1 MIEPKAI
8 DIRLTILEDEFTQ
21 LGVDLSAA
29 PYAEMTRGN
38 VVRTLL
44 GLPPRQMGGIR
55 PGGAEPGNRH
65 GAKAKKTYA
74 ERLRRKADA
83 LILTT
88 LANLAATG
96 KPWPF
101 ISEIITAAKGPGA
114 QWTKA
119 AKHLQRLEEAGL
131 VESIKTDKTLPS
143 GPRRVYR
150 LTPKGRKAE
159 RENHK

>member
-1 MIEPKAI
+1 MVKY
-8 DIRLTILEDEFTQ
+8 DIRLELTSEELAG

-38 VVRTLL
+38 VVRQLM
-44 GLPPRQMGGIR
+44 GLPPRVMGGIR
-55 PGGAEPGNRH
+55 PGGAEIGNRH

-74 ERLRRKADA
+74 ERLRREADA

-88 LANLAATG
+88 LADLATIG

-101 ISEIITAAKGPGA
+101 ISEIVAAAKGPGA

-131 VESIKTDKTLPS
+131 VESIETNKTLPS
-143 GPRRVYR
+143 GPRKVYR

-159 RENHK
+159 RMGK

>member
-1 MIEPKAI
+1 MVKY
-8 DIRLTILEDEFTQ
+8 DIRLELTSEELAG

-44 GLPPRQMGGIR
+44 GLSPRVMGGIR

-74 ERLRRKADA
+74 ERLRREADA

-101 ISEIITAAKGPGA
+101 TSEIIAAAKGPDA

-131 VESIKTDKTLPS
+131 VESIETDKALPS

-159 RENHK
+159 KAQAGKE